1 MRSRILTCVLLL
13 ALEGCESKR
22 LLAGPPLHTL
32 LYNIHVGM
40 MWAEVIRQLGEP
52 AQRYTLDEM
61 EFLFYFTDWINT
73 PKQSDRHRGWHGRRA
88 SLGKTYYEDFLK
100 SRCRLKATAERQ
112 G

>member
-1 MRSRILTCVLLL
+1 
-13 ALEGCESKR
+13 

-73 PKQSDRHRGWHGRRA
+73 PKAIDRSPIAIVDGTVVA
-88 SLGKTYYEDFLK
+88 LGKTYYED
-100 SRCRLKATAERQ
+100 S
-112 G
+112 

>member
-1 MRSRILTCVLLL
+1 M
-13 ALEGCESKR
+13 
-22 LLAGPPLHTL
+22 LAGPPLHTL

-73 PKQSDRHRGWHGRRA
+73 PKAIDRSPIAIVDGTVVA
-88 SLGKTYYEDFLK
+88 LGKTYYED
-100 SRCRLKATAERQ
+100 S
-112 G
+112 